1 MDVLDLLSL
10 SGENNAK
17 WLLPI
22 IVFYL
27 IATVVFSILQHL
39 ENFDMI
45 VGWRRRNEL
54 WRVFKEYSGIN
65 EFLLELYRE
74 FNIRAGFDNE
84 GLMKVYFWMPSVF
97 SLLLGGFMYYHSNLN
112 AEQIGVL
119 LSVLCTLVIVSSPL
133 IFLAKFSPAKL
144 KNLANFVNF
153 TVGSIV
159 PLYISIVVG
168 FSSNLNDGIILLGMN
183 IVGMLL
189 LLLFLY
195 PRLQKQA
202 IIGLWH
208 SAEFL
213 PKKKVYLQKSPL
225 VKVITPDGQF
235 EGKLWDIFNSNYLIL
250 KEGPKEILIPWS
262 RISYL
267 EILGERKLL

>member
-10 SGENNAK
+10 SSESNAK
-17 WLLPI
+17 WFLPAV
-22 IVFYL
+22 VFYL
-27 IATVVFSILQHL
+27 IATSVVSILRHL
-39 ENFDMI
+39 ESFDMI

-54 WRVFKEYSGIN
+54 WRIFREYSGIR
-65 EFLLELYRE
+65 ESLRDLYQE
-74 FNIRAGFDNE
+74 FNLRAGFNNKN
-84 GLMKVYFWMPSVF
+84 LMKVYFWAPSMF

-112 AEQIGVL
+112 FEQIGVL
-119 LSVLCTLVIVSSPL
+119 LSVFWTLMIVSSPL

-144 KNLANFVNF
+144 KNLANFLNF
-153 TVGSIV
+153 TVGFIV
-159 PLYISIVVG
+159 PLYISIIVG
-168 FSSNLNDGIILLGMN
+168 FGSNLSEGVILLGMN

-202 IIGLWH
+202 IIRLWN
-208 SAEFL
+208 SVEFL
-213 PKKKVYLQKSPL
+213 PEKKVYLQKSPL

-235 EGKLWDIFNSNYLIL
+235 EGKLWDIFNSNYLVL
-250 KEGPKEILIPWS
+250 KDGPKDILIPWS

-267 EILGERKLL
+267 EILGERKSL